1 MLSHVVPDVV
11 RHANL
16 EGGPSPA
23 RLRVRVHGAV
33 RRLDVPDRARVVADD
48 RREAAE
54 ALRCALLR
62 AGRPDPGAVREHRK
76 DGRLVEGDQ
85 ELGVCGEGVDH
96 VRREGGEVVD
106 ERAVGPAAV
115 CERPLRE
122 RVVEEGEHNLHP
134 LGLGHPHDLAVPRQR
149 HEVLHPRARA
159 PLGRRA
165 GARPDLGLLPGLAK
179 RAARGRDR
187 RARVREGARGRRR
200 EPRPVDAHP
209 KDARVERGRQPN
221 LRFGLAPKAQPL
233 SRARGR
239 APGVAVRPA
248 VGVELGGVAERQPR
262 VVQVVLHVRRCSR
275 DAKEERS
282 VKAERARIRRGA
294 RRRRRG
300 RGGKKVVPEREPAFW
315 RRRGRPIER
324 GRPH

>member
-122 RVVEEGEHNLHP
+122 RVVEEGEHHAQPAPPHL
-134 LGLGHPHDLAVPRQR
+134 PHDLHVPLERAL
-149 HEVLHPRARA
+149 VLHVAA
-159 PLGRRA
+159 PAVL
-165 GARPDLGLLPGLAK
+165 
-179 RAARGRDR
+179 RGV
-187 RARVREGARGRRR
+187 VRHQPA
-200 EPRPVDAHP
+200 PVDAEPEHLQAEL
-209 KDARVERGRQPN
+209 DCEVD
-221 LRFGLAPKAQPL
+221 LRLRRRPEAQPL
-233 SRARGR
+233 LRDWLVFPRLD
-239 APGVAVRPA
+239 VAVASKGEPSA
-248 VGVELGGVAERQPR
+248 VE
-262 VVQVVLHVRRCSR
+262 VVLHVDRCR
-275 DAKEERS
+275 ADAPNKIPVELGEDKWFS
-282 VKAERARIRRGA
+282 
-294 RRRRRG
+294 
-300 RGGKKVVPEREPAFW
+300 
-315 RRRGRPIER
+315 GRPPC
-324 GRPH
+324 PHKATRSEKAGANHCHAHL